1 VAARSILRLTLVPMA
16 LAIILALAARSLVH
30 IYAIPSASMEPALE
44 EGDHIVVVRD
54 AHPDRGDIVVFRAP
68 ASRDELLVKRIIAT
82 PGDLITTGADG
93 RVVIGGHPLREPYLP
108 AGVTT
113 STIAAQIVPAGCYF
127 VLGDNRANSSDS
139 RTWGV
144 LPANLVV
151 GRAVLV
157 LWSSGGRRLFQRIR

>member
-1 VAARSILRLTLVPMA
+1 MRLLRVTLVPLA
-16 LAIILALAARSLVH
+16 LAIVLALAARSMVH
-30 IYAIPSASMEPALE
+30 IYAIPSPSMEPTLE
-44 EGDHIVVVRD
+44 AGDHIVVLRD
-54 AHPDRGDIVVFRAP
+54 AHPGRGDVIVFRAP
-68 ASRDELLVKRIIAT
+68 AATGDELLVKRLIAV
-82 PGDLITTGADG
+82 PGDLIATSGDG
-93 RVVIGGHPLREPYLP
+93 RVVISGHPLAERYLP

-127 VLGDNRANSSDS
+127 VLGDNRANSADS

-157 LWSSGGRRLFQRIR
+157 LWSSGATRLFRRIR